1 MVKEGVVFKTSSD
14 TEVIIRLYEKYGVRS
29 FSMLDGMFA
38 FSIYDKNLDKFFIVR
53 DFFGE
58 KPLYYYHSVDSF
70 LWASELKSIK
80 RVSPSELSLSKNAV
94 SLFLQLTY
102 IPAPH
107 TIYQNVYKLEPNKYI
122 EFDCVKNDFLLRNI
136 TDLENEES
144 ENYQNISFNEAKH
157 VTRNLVFKSVN
168 NRSVSDVPVGTFYQ
182 GELIPQ
188 LFHIV

>member
-107 TIYQNVYKLEPNKYI
+107 IIYQKCLQA
-122 EFDCVKNDFLLRNI
+122 R
-136 TDLENEES
+136 
-144 ENYQNISFNEAKH
+144 AK
-157 VTRNLVFKSVN
+157 
-168 NRSVSDVPVGTFYQ
+168 
-182 GELIPQ
+182 
-188 LFHIV
+188 